1 MKRAAY
7 LFGAGMTA
15 FFVMFSAG
23 PAVLHTGAAARA
35 AETPP
40 AEAGATPAQ
49 RAKQHYLQGEAY
61 FKAKNFSEAM
71 DEYQKGYLEKPDPV
85 FIFNIAQCQRLLG
98 NGAAAVEFYQRY
110 LKEAPDG
117 AGRPVAEREIAELRR
132 ASEPRGAA
140 QPAAVAPPETSVPQA
155 PPGPIVPLPAA
166 AQPAPA
172 VAEAPPPAAPAPA
185 PATDEVAPATAPA
198 LPAAPAP
205 DASRSS
211 PVFVTAEA
219 QQAEKPVYTRWY
231 FWTAIGVLVVSTVIV
246 AAATSSSRPNCDL
259 GRTCK

>member
-1 MKRAAY
+1 V
-7 LFGAGMTA
+7 TA

-23 PAVLHTGAAARA
+23 PAVLHTTATAGA

-40 AEAGATPAQ
+40 TAAAVTPAQ
-49 RAKQHYLQGEAY
+49 RAKQHYLRGEAY
-61 FKAKNFSEAM
+61 FKSKNFSEAM

-117 AGRPVAEREIAELRR
+117 PGRPVAEREIAELRPPQPEG
-132 ASEPRGAA
+132 APAPEPST
-140 QPAAVAPPETSVPQA
+140 PPVA

-166 AQPAPA
+166 DQPVAAAA
-172 VAEAPPPAAPAPA
+172 VPPPAAPPPA
-185 PATDEVAPATAPA
+185 PAEPEAAASPPSP
-198 LPAAPAP
+198 LPAAPMPAANP
-205 DASRSS
+205 SAVDLS
-211 PVFVTAEA
+211 A
-219 QQAEKPVYTRWY
+219 QAQPGEPPVYKRWY
-231 FWTAIGVLVVSTVIV
+231 FWTAIGVLVLSTVIV
-246 AAATSSSRPNCDL
+246 ASATSSSRPSCDV